1 MFVSFSRHRLVPL
14 PQLPSCAMSS
24 LEPTAVSTGFQ
35 TANVI
40 KFPHSAFFP
49 FSFRYP
55 AHSPAQTPAKIARC
69 AASASR
75 QPKFGHQ
82 ASTAGHGSR
91 RFREWPKIPQHGSC
105 ISSFASKP
113 HGSRSASRKPREKKS
128 KTSASRR
135 QKLPQQSMQ
144 ALLEGTIPSLWRRA
158 GKNRPRIR
166 LQHPP

>member
-1 MFVSFSRHRLVPL
+1 MFYTVCFVCPL
-14 PQLPSCAMSS
+14 FPAPAGTAAAIAILRDAMPGIGRRTS
-24 LEPTAVSTGFQ
+24 FQ

-49 FSFRYP
+49 FTFRYP

-105 ISSFASKP
+105 ISRFASRP
-113 HGSRSASRKPREKKS
+113 HGSHPSSRKPRERNRKHRP
-128 KTSASRR
+128 AAGRNYHDN
-135 QKLPQQSMQ
+135 QCKLFLKGQYQGP
-144 ALLEGTIPSLWRRA
+144 
-158 GKNRPRIR
+158 
-166 LQHPP
+166 